1 LQKKREKLKE
11 IQKSY
16 FNKAKKYQNEKMKYI
31 QKHRE
36 AYKKPKLEEYYQ
48 KKQYKLKE
56 YKLIF
61 REFKQLYEKMN
72 YRFEKRVLSWVKFDT
87 ELKKDYTLIWQDFVC
102 KFLGINQDSP
112 VLIGLPDIDE
122 IFEDVLGN
130 DLKKFENGKATNL
143 SKFPKRSVNSK
154 VELKHQE

>member
-11 IQKSY
+11 VQKSY
-16 FNKAKKYQNEKMKYI
+16 FNRAKKYQNEKMKYI

-48 KKQYKLKE
+48 KKQYYFKE
-56 YKLIF
+56 YKMNF

-72 YRFEKRVLSWVKFDT
+72 YRFEKRVLSWIKFDT

-130 DLKKFENGKATNL
+130 DLKKFENGKPTNL
-143 SKFPKRSVNSK
+143 SKFPKNSDNCK